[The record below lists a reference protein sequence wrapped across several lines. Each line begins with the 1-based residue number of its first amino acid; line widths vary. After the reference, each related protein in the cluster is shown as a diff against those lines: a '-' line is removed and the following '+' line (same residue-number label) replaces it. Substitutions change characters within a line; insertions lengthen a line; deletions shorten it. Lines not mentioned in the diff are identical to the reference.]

1 MQKEESSGWQLKK
14 KLYFALVEL
23 DDDDDDD
30 EVETLVA
37 NAFETS

>member
-23 DDDDDDD
+23 DDDDDD

>member
-23 DDDDDDD
+23 DDDDD